1 MGLLGL
7 WAQKKA
13 KPRQID
19 PNVVY
24 DMGTSPFNAEIY
36 QRSQDFIDVNSDM
49 NQDYLSNLTT
59 AAQDN
64 TYVANRLAKSN
75 LVSSGMGNQ
84 AGMLNELVQ
93 QNTRDAN
100 VGVQE
105 NFENYMR
112 NQYGTSNQLLNQAT
126 ANDMAVRDNMVS
138 AYGQNITNENN
149 WMAAMAGNV
158 TKMSDGKSLGKIG
171 AGLGTALGGPVGS
184 AIGGAAGWLLCDA
197 NMKENIKPIGKAKT
211 KSGAHVGIYSYNYK
225 GRDKKRTGV
234 IAQNVRKS
242 HPEHV
247 KKGKNGK
254 LYVNIKGLFG

>member
-13 KPRQID
+13 KPKDID

-64 TYVANRLAKSN
+64 TYVANRLGKQN
-75 LVSSGMGNQ
+75 LAASGMGNQ

-93 QNTRDAN
+93 KNTADAN
-100 VGVQE
+100 VGVQQ

-158 TKMSDGKSLGKIG
+158 TKMSGGIG
-171 AGLGTALGGPVGS
+171 DTVKKLGGGVGLQ
-184 AIGGAAGWLLCDA
+184 AAGYLLCDA
-197 NMKENIKPIGKAKT
+197 SMKENIKPIGKAKT

-234 IAQNVRKS
+234 IAQNVRKT

>member
-13 KPRQID
+13 KPKDID
-19 PNVVY
+19 TNVVY

-49 NQDYLSNLTT
+49 NQNYLSNLTT

-64 TYVANRLAKSN
+64 TYVANRLGKQN
-75 LVSSGMGNQ
+75 LAASGMGNQ

-93 QNTRDAN
+93 KNTADAN
-100 VGVQE
+100 VGVQQ

-158 TKMSDGKSLGKIG
+158 TKMSGDAQGIGKGI
-171 AGLGTALGGPVGS
+171 GTAVGGPVGG
-184 AIGGAAGWLLCDA
+184 AIGSAAGWLLCDA

-234 IAQNVRKS
+234 IAQNVKKS